1 MNKLSGGSVGL
12 QMLADA
18 GQIDEPVIR
27 SQQMA
32 CGHVPFHVEAVKQR
46 LLRYRRLARHR
57 PVSVLIEQ

>member
-32 CGHVPFHVEAVKQR
+32 CEHVPFHVEAVNSASCDIVD
-46 LLRYRRLARHR
+46 LPDIDLC
-57 PVSVLIEQ
+57 PS